1 MSRRLLTAVVTTVVL
16 GASPW
21 LSSAQTID
29 TRPTN
34 PAHFEFRGFFDGI
47 MLGQTFSTPDPV
59 NVFLN
64 TFAFYQ
70 LRVDAG
76 EPTTYTAF
84 LANWDNTTNTSGTE
98 VWSTSGSNL
107 TNAYSDFSFAVN
119 TPLVFGQQ
127 YIFAMFIDA
136 AFGNFST
143 GLTPYAG
150 GGFYTY
156 TGPHASGAWTDRSPV
171 FGDLAFSADFSASAI
186 PEPSSVALLAT
197 GLVGIFGAARRRRNA
212 HRT

>member
-1 MSRRLLTAVVTTVVL
+1 MSRRLLTAIVTTVVL

-29 TRPTN
+29 TRPPDPN
-34 PAHFEFRGFFDGI
+34 FAAFGGASDGF

-64 TFAFYQ
+64 TFSLYQ
-70 LRVDAG
+70 LSVLAG

-84 LANWDNTTNTSGTE
+84 LANWDNTTNMSGTE
-98 VWSTSGSNL
+98 VWSASGSNL
-107 TNAYSDFSFAVN
+107 TNGFSDFSFAVN

-127 YIFAMFIDA
+127 YIFAMFMDA
-136 AFGNFST
+136 ATAFFSI

-150 GGFYTY
+150 GGLYY
-156 TGPHASGAWTDRSPV
+156 HNGPDASGTWEDASWL
-171 FGDLAFSADFSASAI
+171 DLAFSADFSASAI

>member
-1 MSRRLLTAVVTTVVL
+1 MSRRLLTAVVTTVAL

-29 TRPTN
+29 TRPSN
-34 PAHFEFRGFFDGI
+34 PSGSFFDWDSGF

-64 TFAFYQ
+64 NFSLYQ
-70 LRVDAG
+70 LQVDAG

-84 LANWDNTTNTSGTE
+84 LANWDNTTRTSGTV
-98 VWSTSGSNL
+98 VWSASGSNL

-119 TPLVFGQQ
+119 TSLVSGQQ
-127 YIFAMFIDA
+127 YIFAMFTDA
-136 AFGNFST
+136 AFGDFST

-150 GGFYTY
+150 GEFYY
-156 TGPHASGAWTDRSPV
+156 HDGLDASGPWGAWDPSEV
-171 FGDLAFSADFSASAI
+171 DLAFSADFSASAI